1 MIDPSETTPQPST
14 RNNAAEPRPAQ
25 AGGKLAAPGVQRS
38 LQPTPEANKSRVA
51 RLRRKQRLLLRKR
64 KSESL
69 LSLTALP
76 PAPDPLAP

>member
-1 MIDPSETTPQPST
+1 MIDPSEKTPQPPT
-14 RNNAAEPRPAQ
+14 NGADEPRPAQ
-25 AGGKLAAPGVQRS
+25 AGGKLAAPGALRS

-51 RLRRKQRLLLRKR
+51 RLRRKQRLLIKRR

-69 LSLTALP
+69 LNLTALP